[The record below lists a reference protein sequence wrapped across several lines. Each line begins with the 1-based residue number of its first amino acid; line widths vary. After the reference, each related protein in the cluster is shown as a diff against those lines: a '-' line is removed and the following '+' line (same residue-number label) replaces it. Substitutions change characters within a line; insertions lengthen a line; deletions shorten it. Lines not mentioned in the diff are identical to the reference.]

1 MFCSCLDWDY
11 GFGGGNVFF
20 SENIFLLIIFI
31 TLNWNQS
38 CVIFILPNAEPNS
51 KIKPFVTNPELL
63 KRFFYM
69 LFNCISGLTL
79 HLFCMHLVTRL
90 LQVKY
95 SDNYLIGIPKSDS
108 NKMYELFIGFKSSI
122 FLSGSDIFFS
132 VQPSSIFLFL
142 CSWYFRPFQ

>member
-1 MFCSCLDWDY
+1 MLRLGLWVWGKKCFLLWKH
-11 GFGGGNVFF
+11 
-20 SENIFLLIIFI
+20 FLLIIFI

-63 KRFFYM
+63 KRFFHM

-79 HLFCMHLVTRL
+79 PLFCIHLVTRL

-95 SDNYLIGIPKSDS
+95 SDNYLIGIPKSSS
-108 NKMYELFIGFKSSI
+108 NKIYELFIGFKSSI

-142 CSWYFRPFQ
+142 CSR